1 MSEHKITETIRRASV
16 QFQQNVAEYVAA
28 CSCGWKLST
37 IMGRGELGPL
47 RAAIIEHHVLS
58 AKEKENVGL

>member
-37 IMGRGELGPL
+37 IMGRGELGQH
-47 RAAIIEHHVLS
+47 RAALTSHKAQHATEV
-58 AKEKENVGL
+58 EPTP